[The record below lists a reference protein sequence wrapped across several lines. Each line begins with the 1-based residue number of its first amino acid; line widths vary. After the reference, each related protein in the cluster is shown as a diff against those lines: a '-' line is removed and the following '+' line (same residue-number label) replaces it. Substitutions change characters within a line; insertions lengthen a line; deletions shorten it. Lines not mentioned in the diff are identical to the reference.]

1 REPPRTGPGL
11 RPGLRTDSCPRRQA
25 RHSADS
31 GERLRWLPDRGSAL
45 GRDPL
50 NEEERE
56 MSVDELMTVLH
67 KCAGP
72 PENVP
77 EGDLLDVEFSDRGY
91 DSLSLLEAALAIERE
106 HGVRLTDEEVGSAP
120 TPRTLLE
127 VLGLRSLDARR

>member
-1 REPPRTGPGL
+1 
-11 RPGLRTDSCPRRQA
+11 
-25 RHSADS
+25 
-31 GERLRWLPDRGSAL
+31 
-45 GRDPL
+45 
-50 NEEERE
+50 

-77 EGDLLDVEFSDRGY
+77 EGDLLDVEFSDLGY
-91 DSLSLLEAALAIERE
+91 DSLALLEAASAIERE

-127 VLGLRSLDARR
+127 VLGLRS